1 MEACFV
7 SLMVV
12 VQPCVLLLG
21 MISALRM
28 GLEVIEGLVTET
40 AVCLKHSFF
49 RKLTFSFGFMLLSAI
64 CFLSTFWV
72 YISYLLEGSFYC

>member
-1 MEACFV
+1 
-7 SLMVV
+7 MVV

-40 AVCLKHSFF
+40 AVCLKHIFV
-49 RKLTFSFGFMLLSAI
+49 RKLTYSHLDLCFSLLFVFFPHFGSM
-64 CFLSTFWV
+64 
-72 YISYLLEGSFYC
+72 